1 MAFAP
6 RGTIAPGGQV
16 EGANACVE
24 SLPAWQSDDLT
35 RTTSIVEHTPAQP
48 HQLPH
53 IVTRR
58 YRRGSVMLTSNL
70 ALGEWHYT
78 LVRLVNA
85 RNARELWV
93 F

>member
-1 MAFAP
+1 
-6 RGTIAPGGQV
+6 
-16 EGANACVE
+16 
-24 SLPAWQSDDLT
+24 
-35 RTTSIVEHTPAQP
+35 
-48 HQLPH
+48 
-53 IVTRR
+53 
-58 YRRGSVMLTSNL
+58 MLTSNL